1 MADFTI
7 IEEIKDFDLKDYQE
21 FINFPKSNKPY
32 KIYFNEV
39 QFIYY
44 LHDLRSNR
52 LHKFTTKEKIT
63 DEDIV
68 LEFIEKFDSVRHINS
83 Y

>member
-52 LHKFTTKEKIT
+52 LHKFTTKEKMI
-63 DEDIV
+63 EKEIA
-68 LEFIEKFDSVRHINS
+68 LELIEKFEAVRHLH
-83 Y
+83 